1 MILFFNYFNNSVESV
16 REIHKEN
23 LLNNPFKETYNLSKK
38 SRREIGLP
46 PNKYF
51 EQIWRLSIDPVEGRP
66 LFEKLSELQDE
77 LNSKRNSSFKEMT
90 VPGESVAAKWI
101 ERGPNNVGGRTKGIM
116 FDPNDSTDET
126 VFSGGISGGLYKN
139 TKISDPTNSWVK
151 LSSIPENLPV
161 SCITYDPNDTNT
173 FYVGTGESY
182 SFDSGAGNG
191 LWKSTDKGTTWSKV
205 FGGRTAGYGELG
217 HIFINDVIVRNNGG
231 TSEVILAVTA
241 GYDGI
246 SWAGVASSTTGMF
259 KSTNGTDFSKINAN
273 NASGQPYEVMDL
285 EIAPDNKI
293 WASTTKIAFGPG
305 GAILSSSDA
314 STFVLKH
321 TVSEAK
327 RTEIEIASNG
337 DIYVLSEIK
346 SSANPV
352 KIFKTT
358 DEFSTVSELTLPND
372 ADTRI
377 AANDFT
383 RGQSFYDLM
392 IEVDPN
398 NDQTIFVG
406 GIDIFKSTSG
416 GVSSDPNVNPWTQ
429 ISHWYGGTFSG
440 KSYQYIHADQH
451 SMTFANNDST
461 KKLFGNDG
469 GIYFSK
475 TEEDGTETAS
485 SRNNNLNTSQIYTI
499 GVAPTEMFKDFDK
512 TIALRDISQLGTTNI
527 TIKGMTDVVISGL
540 QDNGSQLI
548 ANGNDEITNAG
559 MVSGGD
565 GAASMF
571 SQDLSKPYL
580 ITNYVFNQ
588 AVDVINLGSNT
599 TQSINRESESKGDF
613 INTQALDSKKGFLYS
628 NYSEGSYQIALFH
641 DWHEFKTPFT
651 PKKEVLSDALLTSNI
666 SALTVSPLEKDNSNL
681 YAGLEDGNL
690 IKIVVESPKKQTYTK
705 LTGSEFVGSISDIE
719 FGKTENDIFV
729 TFHNYGVKSI
739 FYSSDGGS
747 TWANKE
753 GDLPDMPVR
762 TILQNP
768 LISNEVIIGTDLG
781 VWYTKNFSES
791 SPTWTQAYNGMSN
804 IRVSDLDMRDDFK
817 VFAASYG
824 GGVFSSEF
832 SSSDPLVY
840 LKAPI
845 PSSLN
850 IKQGKSG
857 SFKVKYLVYGGYDA
871 DTSFDI
877 SGLPS
882 GTTINYTPSKKFTIN
897 KSGEITFEL
906 NIPDAA
912 EVKTYPL
919 VISATGGSTISAPV
933 GINLNVQLNDEGPK
947 LNLSSSISS
956 LEVIQGAKKTFKVAY
971 KASGGYD
978 AETTFAL
985 TGLPSGVSSTSTPSD
1000 PKINISAN
1008 GEISYELTVGASVEA
1023 KTYPLQITATAPS
1036 PAPMTNPLDIS
1047 LKVTL
1052 DDLDSDGIKDADD
1065 NCPNTANPNQED
1077 FDGDNIGDVCDPNPI
1092 PIETFSLKAS
1102 DETCRSSDNGSVKVT
1117 IKGEFS
1123 STFTVAVTGG
1133 PTGFTHTPAP
1143 ITGSD
1148 WSLTKLKTGVYKVCL
1163 TNEAFPTLKQC
1174 YNVSIEEPEDL
1185 SVLSS
1190 VNRESRKASLN
1201 LAGGVKYNIVLNG
1214 NLITTYNNNI
1224 DLALSAGINTIKVT
1238 TNKECQGVYEET
1250 IFISENI
1257 LLSPN
1262 PANSTSK
1269 LWVGGNDKDINLTLF
1284 DITGRVIWTKNDK
1297 VPYSRSINVSFSS
1310 IKSGLYI
1317 LKVNSETINKTIKVI
1332 RE

>member
-1 MILFFNYFNNSVESV
+1 MLFFNYFNNSVESV
-16 REIHKEN
+16 RETHKEN
-23 LLNNPFKETYNLSKK
+23 LKKTPFTESYNLSKGERK
-38 SRREIGLP
+38 KIGLP

-51 EQIWRLSIDPVEGRP
+51 EQMWELSMDPVEGRP
-66 LFEKLSELQDE
+66 LTEKLFELQKE
-77 LNSKRNSSFKEMT
+77 LREIRVSSERT
-90 VPGESVAAKWI
+90 SSVPGESIAMKWN
-101 ERGPNNVGGRTKGIM
+101 ERGPNNVAGRTKGMM

-126 VFSGGISGGLYKN
+126 VFAGGVSGGLFKN
-139 TKISDPTNSWVK
+139 TKISDPESKWELVANAVPNNISVT
-151 LSSIPENLPV
+151 
-161 SCITYDPNDTNT
+161 CIVFDPNNT
-173 FYVGTGESY
+173 KIFYIGTGESY
-182 SFDSGAGNG
+182 TGAGPGNG
-191 LWKSTDKGTTWSKV
+191 LWKSIDGGVNWENI
-205 FGGRTAGYGELG
+205 FGGFSGDKKVLY
-217 HIFINDVIVRNNGG
+217 INDVVVRDLGDS
-231 TSEVILAVTA
+231 SEIYL
-241 GYDGI
+241 
-246 SWAGVASSTTGMF
+246 ASSYGYNDNTKPNNNPSQWLGSSDYGLYR
-259 KSTNGTDFSKINAN
+259 STDGSNFTRVSVKIQGSNTLH
-273 NASGQPYEVMDL
+273 QPMDL
-285 EIAPDNKI
+285 EIAPDNKV
-293 WASTTKIAFGPG
+293 WMSTTNKYSGSGGGTILVSNDEGTAFEKKYQIPNG
-305 GAILSSSDA
+305 
-314 STFVLKH
+314 
-321 TVSEAK
+321 K
-327 RTEIEIASNG
+327 RAELEIASDG
-337 DIYVLSEIK
+337 TIYALAG
-346 SSANPV
+346 ANPV
-352 KIFKTT
+352 TIIKSTDKFATT
-358 DEFSTVSELTLPND
+358 PITILLPND
-372 ADTRI
+372 KDSGITST
-377 AANDFT
+377 DFT

-392 IEVDPN
+392 IETDPSN
-398 NDQTIFVG
+398 NVYVG
-406 GIDIFKSTSG
+406 GIDVFKANAGAENEDKS
-416 GVSSDPNVNPWTQ
+416 NPWTQ
-429 ISHWYGGTFSG
+429 LSHWYGGYGFQFT
-440 KSYQYIHADQH
+440 HADQH
-451 SMTFANNDST
+451 GLVFGNNDP
-461 KKLFGNDG
+461 KKKIFGNDG
-469 GIYFSK
+469 GVYYGLTQENGSEVI
-475 TEEDGTETAS
+475 S
-485 SRNNNLNTSQIYTI
+485 SRNKNLNTTQFYTI
-499 GVAPTEMFKDFDK
+499 GVAPSEMFKDITK
-512 TIALRDISQLGTTNI
+512 TYKGLDISTHTWSSPKLEIN
-527 TIKGMTDVVISGL
+527 GMTDVFLAGA
-540 QDNGSQLI
+540 QDNGTQIL
-548 ANGNDEITNAG
+548 ANNNDAISEGHMNPN
-559 MVSGGD
+559 GGD

-571 SQDLSKPYL
+571 SQDPSKPYF
-580 ITNYVFNQ
+580 IYNYVYNDIVSAYDFSSGKKYQ
-588 AVDVINLGSNT
+588 INKESN
-599 TQSINRESESKGDF
+599 SPGDF
-613 INTQALDSKKGFLYS
+613 INVQALDSENGILYS
-628 NYSEGSYQIALFH
+628 NYSSGSKYEIAAYY
-641 DWHEFKTPFT
+641 DWDDFSSGEENTNA
-651 PKKEVLSDALLTSNI
+651 PKRILTNALLTDKV
-666 SALTVSPLEKDNSNL
+666 SAMSVSPFDSSLMVGLVDGSVLKIVL
-681 YAGLEDGNL
+681 YEDG
-690 IKIVVESPKKQTYTK
+690 K
-705 LTGSEFVGSISDIE
+705 SEFTDISGATFVGSVSDVE
-719 FGKTENDIFV
+719 FGKTKNDLLV
-729 TFHNYGVKSI
+729 TFHNYGVENI
-739 FYSSDGGS
+739 FYSSNEGTS
-747 TWANKE
+747 WSKKE
-753 GDLPDMPVR
+753 GNLPNLPVR
-762 TILQNP
+762 CILQNP
-768 LISNEVIIGTDLG
+768 LIRSEVIIGTDLG
-781 VWYTKNFSES
+781 IWYSKNFDQE
-791 SPTWTQAYNGMSN
+791 SPTWAQANNGMSEV
-804 IRVSDLDMRDDFK
+804 RVTDLDMRDDFA
-817 VFAASYG
+817 VFASTYG
-824 GGVFSSEF
+824 RGVFSGEF
-832 SSSDPLVY
+832 SSADPLVY

-850 IKQGKSG
+850 VKQGKSV
-857 SFKVKYLVYGGYDA
+857 SFKVKYLVYGGYDIE
-871 DTSFDI
+871 TEFEVT
-877 SGLPS
+877 GLPS
-882 GTTINYTPSKKFTIN
+882 GSTIDHTPSKKFTIN
-897 KSGEITFEL
+897 KSGEITFKL
-906 NIPDAA
+906 NITDAA

-919 VISATGGSTISAPV
+919 VISATGESTTISPV

-1023 KTYPLQITATAPS
+1023 KTYPLQVKATATGQ
-1036 PAPMTNPLDIS
+1036 TITPLNIS

-1190 VNRESRKASLN
+1190 VNREGRRASLN